1 MYIKEGN
8 SFSELKKQTKAGE
21 EVLNGTKEVKRNILS
36 TKDPMH
42 TLSLEIEQKH
52 EKTGDAVIEEQRKC
66 LEMHAQELHKHD
78 TKFASAETQLSVMT
92 TKQTNVSQRVS
103 HAVHEIT
110 ELSKSQRKTNEEL
123 KQAQKSIAYICEA
136 KRQLSDEVG
145 KTKDIVQQLSLK
157 GEETMKLVENYV
169 TTMQKQLQE
178 AKSKHFMYISSQ
190 TLTF

>member
-21 EVLNGTKEVKRNILS
+21 EVLNGTKEVKRNIPS

-52 EKTGDAVIEEQRKC
+52 EKTGDAEEQIKR

-78 TKFASAETQLSVMT
+78 TKFASAETQLSIMT

-178 AKSKHFMYISSQ
+178 AKS
-190 TLTF
+190 